1 MEGSSPSLA
10 DIAAITKDHDDFG
23 GNWLWIIVL
32 FLFMWGNGGNWGNR
46 ENMATSADVQRATDF
61 AALERQNNETVAAV
75 RQAAYDNMA
84 SVKDG
89 NLNTLSELRDIQAA
103 IAANA
108 ANQQNCCCTTQRA
121 IDGVNLNAANYSA
134 AIQAN
139 DTSNTQK
146 VLDAICNLRSEWKD
160 DKIAE
165 QGARIQALETQQFV
179 AASTA
184 NLVHNPIAA
193 YTVQPPFY
201 GQPVYGT
208 TF

>member
-1 MEGSSPSLA
+1 M
-10 DIAAITKDHDDFG
+10 
-23 GNWLWIIVL
+23 
-32 FLFMWGNGGNWGNR
+32 
-46 ENMATSADVQRATDF
+46 
-61 AALERQNNETVAAV
+61 
-75 RQAAYDNMA
+75 
-84 SVKDG
+84 
-89 NLNTLSELRDIQAA
+89 
-103 IAANA
+103 
-108 ANQQNCCCTTQRA
+108 
-121 IDGVNLNAANYSA
+121 
-134 AIQAN
+134 
-139 DTSNTQK
+139 
-146 VLDAICNLRSEWKD
+146 LDAICNLRSEWKD